1 MEGEQA
7 PVASPGRSQSPPS
20 PGTLRVPSG
29 TGGSASPNTQLSV
42 YDRQAVQVLQQA
54 LQRQPSTAAQY
65 LQHMYVA
72 QQQHLLLH
80 TAALHQPQLPP
91 QNTQHAPGSQHA
103 QSTTS
108 QLSSTQLPQLTSSQ
122 LQQLASVQQINLTS
136 ASPQLLGRGQ
146 GGGSTVGSVPAGGP
160 APPAVLLGGQGAG
173 SSPNHMYLQ
182 AAQMLIFAPPA
193 TVATLPEVTMATTG
207 SSSSQQ
213 VQNLALR
220 GTTGPVTQSV
230 PLRPSSQPR
239 SPGTARPPPHPISPK
254 GVHGTEEG
262 WRRGE
267 GGSPPDARAASSPRT
282 PIPATISGAVSASQQ
297 QSLPSLT
304 LPTIQ
309 SKPHIG
315 PSVAP
320 QVQHRQATGPTTPT
334 RPSASHAIPPT
345 SRPTTPQHHSPSV
358 PRSPTQPPPPRPL
371 VPPRSPTQVHP
382 QFLGQPPTRSPTQ
395 PHPPSSP
402 SRSPTQTHT
411 LPAILA
417 RSPSHTYPHGFSR
430 SPTQQ
435 HAPSGAQH
443 LHSTSTGQH
452 QPAANLCSAPGRS
465 TLHLPTPSQPKPQ
478 IMPLALVQPNQASA
492 NLPSTKS
499 PPPFSLPL
507 GAPVIPTSYQ
517 SQSELGSPSMTMQA
531 SRPSSTS
538 AGRLRTS
545 RATGDG
551 IAMACV
557 AELQPPRLQ
566 PQQHLGVD
574 IAAGYIRPPPQT
586 VAMNLQVQSS
596 TQRVAGMAAKVELQT
611 AVLQQEVGISKNHL
625 AGCSL
630 ERRSPPGTPTPPP
643 PPLSPVE
650 QSESHSSP
658 DKSKAPRINCQEA
671 ADVMETEPV
680 PTLLESG
687 GTAPSGGAWGLRGGS
702 GAEASRP
709 PQAVVKPQILT
720 HVIEGF
726 VIQEGAVPFPVGCSS
741 LLVSQCGRPSA
752 VAKVQ
757 GAVAPGGTQGVGS
770 QGTGAMGVVQG
781 SGVRPPPSHPDSSDT
796 DMEEL
801 VRTELA
807 EQADMLQCELCGKMD
822 YAFCFGGS
830 KRFCSMA
837 CAKRYNVSCTKRV
850 GLFKPDHS
858 RHGWRG
864 QRLGRRGRRRG
875 ARHSIV
881 RDLTLSEKIQA
892 TTASLSIDA
901 TSPSEPANFCS
912 SVLPT
917 LPGLLQPPSSPT
929 SCPSGLGAMTTR
941 RRQSERE
948 RESRELRQLGT
959 AEGGVERGVVAS
971 GGERGSS
978 GSAVTPASPP
988 SCWSVDQVWE
998 FIRSLPGCQ
1007 EVAEDFRAQ
1016 EIDGQALLLLKED
1029 HLMSAM
1035 SLKLGPALKICARI
1049 NSLKE
1054 C

>member
-1 MEGEQA
+1 
-7 PVASPGRSQSPPS
+7 
-20 PGTLRVPSG
+20 
-29 TGGSASPNTQLSV
+29 
-42 YDRQAVQVLQQA
+42 
-54 LQRQPSTAAQY
+54 
-65 LQHMYVA
+65 
-72 QQQHLLLH
+72 
-80 TAALHQPQLPP
+80 
-91 QNTQHAPGSQHA
+91 
-103 QSTTS
+103 
-108 QLSSTQLPQLTSSQ
+108 
-122 LQQLASVQQINLTS
+122 
-136 ASPQLLGRGQ
+136 
-146 GGGSTVGSVPAGGP
+146 
-160 APPAVLLGGQGAG
+160 
-173 SSPNHMYLQ
+173 
-182 AAQMLIFAPPA
+182 MLIFAPPA
-193 TVATLPEVTMATTG
+193 AVATLPEVTMATTG
-207 SSSSQQ
+207 STSSQQ

-254 GVHGTEEG
+254 GVHGTEES

-267 GGSPPDARAASSPRT
+267 GGSPPDARTASSPRT
-282 PIPATISGAVSASQQ
+282 PTSAAISGAVSASQQ
-297 QSLPSLT
+297 QSPPSLT

-320 QVQHRQATGPTTPT
+320 Q
-334 RPSASHAIPPT
+334 
-345 SRPTTPQHHSPSV
+345 
-358 PRSPTQPPPPRPL
+358 
-371 VPPRSPTQVHP
+371 
-382 QFLGQPPTRSPTQ
+382 
-395 PHPPSSP
+395 
-402 SRSPTQTHT
+402 THT

-417 RSPSHTYPHGFSR
+417 RSPSHTYPHGLSR

-443 LHSTSTGQH
+443 LYSSSTGQL
-452 QPAANLCSAPGRS
+452 QPAVTICSAPGRS

-478 IMPLALVQPNQASA
+478 IMPLALVQPNQASP
-492 NLPSTKS
+492 NLPSPKS
-499 PPPFSLPL
+499 PPPFSLPS
-507 GAPVIPTSYQ
+507 GAPLTPASYQ
-517 SQSELGSPSMTMQA
+517 SPSELGSPSMTMQA

-538 AGRLRTS
+538 AARMRTS
-545 RATGDG
+545 RVTGDG
-551 IAMACV
+551 ISMACGT
-557 AELQPPRLQ
+557 ELQPPRLQ

-596 TQRVAGMAAKVELQT
+596 TQSVAGMAAKVEVQT
-611 AVLQQEVGISKNHL
+611 AAPEQEVGIAKNHL
-625 AGCSL
+625 AGCAL

-650 QSESHSSP
+650 QSESPSSP
-658 DKSKAPRINCQEA
+658 AKAKAPRINYQEA
-671 ADVMETEPV
+671 ADVMETEAV
-680 PTLLESG
+680 PTVIESG

-726 VIQEGAVPFPVGCSS
+726 VIQEGAVPFP
-741 LLVSQCGRPSA
+741 CGRPST
-752 VAKVQ
+752 VGKVQ
-757 GAVAPGGTQGVGS
+757 GAVAPGVTQGVGS

-781 SGVRPPPSHPDSSDT
+781 SGGRPLPGHPDSSDT

-801 VRTELA
+801 VRTGTQQNEMA

-881 RDLTLSEKIQA
+881 RDLSLSEKIQA

-901 TSPSEPANFCS
+901 SNPSEPANFCS
-912 SVLPT
+912 PVLGT

-948 RESRELRQLGT
+948 RESRELRQLGP
-959 AEGGVERGVVAS
+959 AEGGGERGVVAS

-978 GSAVTPASPP
+978 GSAITPASPP